1 MRFLLAAALTI
12 IQIIAAGVTHAQP
25 QTWPAEAQL
34 KPTAVGRECL
44 DYPMM
49 YEVSVDGDTIA
60 VNTPQQKTHRGPI
73 AADGS
78 VDVKWQ
84 LSPGIQPQVQGNAR
98 TKALELRLATGCIYT
113 LKPVTAPLAPT
124 DWKVRIL
131 QTGGDA
137 RNCDA
142 GGKRGTVRIRGD
154 RFSLFDDL
162 DNPYLQVKLDA
173 KGAADEEAKALVG
186 QDRRVRIKIG
196 PGDKPRPFEIVTTK
210 WSCVY
215 KATPN

>member
-1 MRFLLAAALTI
+1 MRCGITVFLSLLFL
-12 IQIIAAGVTHAQP
+12 IATAHAQP

-49 YEVSVDGDTIA
+49 YEVSVDADTIA
-60 VNTPQQKTHRGPI
+60 IVTPQQKTHRGPI

-98 TKALELRLATGCIYT
+98 TKDLTLRLATGCLYT

-142 GGKRGTVRIRGD
+142 GGRRGTVRIRGE

-173 KGAADEEAKALVG
+173 KGAADAEAKALVG
-186 QDRRVRIKIG
+186 QDRRVRIRIG
-196 PGDKPRPFEIVTTK
+196 PGTAPRPFEIVTTK

-215 KATPN
+215 KATPV

>member
-1 MRFLLAAALTI
+1 MRFSLTSFLGLLFLFNTA
-12 IQIIAAGVTHAQP
+12 HAQS
-25 QTWPAEAQL
+25 QSWPAEAQL

-49 YEVSVDGDTIA
+49 YEVSVDGDTVAI
-60 VNTPQQKTHRGPI
+60 NTPQQKTHRGPI

-78 VDVKWQ
+78 VDVNWQ
-84 LSPGIQPQVQGNAR
+84 LSPGIRPQVQGNAR
-98 TKALELRLATGCIYT
+98 TRDLTLRLATGCLYT

-137 RNCDA
+137 RQCDA
-142 GGKRGTVRIRGD
+142 GGKRGTVRIRGE
-154 RFSLFDDL
+154 RFSLFDDV
-162 DNPYLQVKLDA
+162 DDPYLQVKLDA

-196 PGDKPRPFEIVTTK
+196 AGTAPRPFEIVTTK

-215 KATPN
+215 KATPA

>member
-1 MRFLLAAALTI
+1 MRFILTGIALLCLSATA
-12 IQIIAAGVTHAQP
+12 HAQP

-49 YEVSVDGDTIA
+49 YEVSVDADTIA
-60 VNTPQQKTHRGPI
+60 IVTPQQKTHRGPI

-113 LKPVTAPLAPT
+113 LKTVTAPLAPT

-142 GGKRGTVRIRGD
+142 GGKRGTVRIRGE
-154 RFSLFDDL
+154 RFSLFDDH

-186 QDRRVRIKIG
+186 QDRRVRVRIG
-196 PGDKPRPFEIVTTK
+196 PGTAPRPFEIVTTK

-215 KATPN
+215 KATPA

>member
-1 MRFLLAAALTI
+1 MRYLLASFLTLLNF
-12 IQIIAAGVTHAQP
+12 AGTAHAQP

-49 YEVSVDGDTIA
+49 YEVSVDADTIA

-84 LSPGIQPQVQGNAR
+84 LAPGIQPQVQGNAR

-142 GGKRGTVRIRGD
+142 GGRRGTVRIRGE
-154 RFSLFDDL
+154 RFSLFDDH
-162 DNPYLQVKLDA
+162 DEPYLQVKLDA

-186 QDRRVRIKIG
+186 QDRRVRIRIG
-196 PGDKPRPFEIVTTK
+196 PGTAPRPFEIVTTK

-215 KATPN
+215 KATPV

>member
-1 MRFLLAAALTI
+1 MRCGITVFLSLLFL
-12 IQIIAAGVTHAQP
+12 IATAHAQP

-49 YEVSVDGDTIA
+49 YEVSVDADTIA
-60 VNTPQQKTHRGPI
+60 IVTPQQKTHRGPI

-142 GGKRGTVRIRGD
+142 GGKRGTVRIRGE

-173 KGAADEEAKALVG
+173 KGAADAEAKALVG
-186 QDRRVRIKIG
+186 QDRRVRIRIG
-196 PGDKPRPFEIVTTK
+196 PGTAPRPFEIVTTK

-215 KATPN
+215 KATPV

>member
-1 MRFLLAAALTI
+1 MKIGPAIALI
-12 IQIIAAGVTHAQP
+12 LFSSVTTAHAQV
-25 QTWPAEAQL
+25 QSWPAEAQL

-49 YEVSVDGDTIA
+49 YEVSVDGNNIA
-60 VNTPQQKTHRGPI
+60 IVTPQQKTHRGPI

-78 VDVKWQ
+78 VDVNWQ
-84 LSPGIQPQVQGNAR
+84 LSPGIRPQVHGNAR
-98 TKALELRLATGCIYT
+98 TRDLTLRLATGCLYT

-142 GGKRGTVRIRGD
+142 GGKRGTVRIRGE
-154 RFSLFDDL
+154 RFSLFDDH
-162 DNPYLQVKLDA
+162 DEPYLQVKLDA
-173 KGAADEEAKALVG
+173 KGAADEDARALVG
-186 QDRRVRIKIG
+186 QDRKVRIRIG
-196 PGDKPRPFEIVTTK
+196 PGTQPRPFEIVTSK

-215 KATPN
+215 KATPA

>member
-1 MRFLLAAALTI
+1 MRFLVTSSLALLCLATTA
-12 IQIIAAGVTHAQP
+12 HAQV
-25 QTWPAEAQL
+25 QSWPAEAQL

-49 YEVSVDGDTIA
+49 YEVSVDGDTVAI
-60 VNTPQQKTHRGPI
+60 NTPQQKTHRGPI

-78 VDVKWQ
+78 VDVNWQ
-84 LSPGIQPQVQGNAR
+84 LSPGIRPQVHGNAR
-98 TKALELRLATGCIYT
+98 TRDLTLRLATGCLYT
-113 LKPVTAPLAPT
+113 LKPVTASLAPT

-142 GGKRGTVRIRGD
+142 GGKRGTVRIRGE

-162 DNPYLQVKLDA
+162 DNPYLQVKLGPA
-173 KGAADEEAKALVG
+173 GAADEEAKALVG

-196 PGDKPRPFEIVTTK
+196 PGTAPRPFEIVTTK

-215 KATPN
+215 KATPV

>member
-1 MRFLLAAALTI
+1 MKLPISLFSVGAICLT
-12 IQIIAAGVTHAQP
+12 ATAHAQV
-25 QTWPAEAQL
+25 QSWPAEAQL
-34 KPTAVGRECL
+34 KPTAVGRECV

-60 VNTPQQKTHRGPI
+60 VVTPQQKTHRGPI

-98 TKALELRLATGCIYT
+98 TKDLELRLATGCIYT

-142 GGKRGTVRIRGD
+142 GGRRGTVRIRGD
-154 RFSLFDDL
+154 RFSLFDDF

-186 QDRRVRIKIG
+186 QDRRVRVRIG
-196 PGDKPRPFEIVTTK
+196 PGTAPRPFEIVTTK

-215 KATPN
+215 KATPA

>member
-1 MRFLLAAALTI
+1 MKLTLATTLVFALLNTTA
-12 IQIIAAGVTHAQP
+12 HAQP

-49 YEVSVDGDTIA
+49 YEVSVDGNNIA
-60 VNTPQQKTHRGPI
+60 IVTPQQKTHRGPI

-78 VDVKWQ
+78 VDVNWQ
-84 LSPGIQPQVQGNAR
+84 LSAGIKPQVQGNAR
-98 TKALELRLATGCIYT
+98 TKDLTLRLATGCLYT

-142 GGKRGTVRIRGD
+142 GGKRGTVRIRGE
-154 RFSLFDDL
+154 RFSLFDDH
-162 DNPYLQVKLDA
+162 DEPYLQVKLDA
-173 KGAADEEAKALVG
+173 KGAADEDARALVG
-186 QDRRVRIKIG
+186 QDRKVRIKIG
-196 PGDKPRPFEIVTTK
+196 PGTQPRPFEIVTSK

-215 KATPN
+215 KATPV